1 MGFIVIF
8 PVSVVPVPSTVHRN
22 HHPCFAPLFL
32 DYCSRL
38 PKELMYFHS
47 CGCHRYS
54 FITLGISDCWDFPSS
69 VCLLPLFLLKLSAG
83 MVFSC
88 SLPLNSILIL
98 FSPSTYQ
105 DPRIILILSS
115 STATLLKFPQL
126 VYLYE
131 SIHVLEVLVKLST
144 NYSLAKKH
152 LMNIYLLLS

>member
-1 MGFIVIF
+1 
-8 PVSVVPVPSTVHRN
+8 
-22 HHPCFAPLFL
+22 
-32 DYCSRL
+32 
-38 PKELMYFHS
+38 
-47 CGCHRYS
+47 
-54 FITLGISDCWDFPSS
+54 
-69 VCLLPLFLLKLSAG
+69 LFLLKLSAG